1 LGNLPAGRGLRPAAR
16 GISGLDCFR
25 KLEALIDAGG
35 ANAVGEARAL
45 LAQLKDKSQGLAEA
59 VDEFLLDMMT
69 LDFVLEAER
78 EAFQDSARRLVRR
91 RLTMVKLL
99 SA

>member
-1 LGNLPAGRGLRPAAR
+1 M
-16 GISGLDCFR
+16 DCFR

-69 LDFVLEAER
+69 LDFLLESER
-78 EAFQDSARRLVRR
+78 EAFQNSARRLAHR
-91 RLTMVKLL
+91 RLTMVRLL
-99 SA
+99 ST